1 MLLCFHV
8 VNVTP
13 PNSANSGIFKPESGV
28 TRESE
33 GSFEYG
39 NYWREDEDLRAVIEH
54 FNGKNCVVTAI
65 LGHSKGGDVV
75 LLYASKY
82 HNVHTV
88 VNLSACYH
96 LQRGMDSRL
105 GKNFLER
112 IKKDGFIDGTTK
124 SGEVGYRVTEASL
137 MDRLNTNMLEACLQ
151 IDKECRVLTVHG
163 LTDEVVPLEDALDYD
178 KTIPNC

>member
-8 VNVTP
+8 VNVAP
-13 PNSANSGIFKPESGV
+13 PNSANPGIFKPESGV

-105 GKNFLER
+105 GKNFWRESRRMGSSMEQLNQTDNYNLR
-112 IKKDGFIDGTTK
+112 TLIPYRSLLACRLKKKCT
-124 SGEVGYRVTEASL
+124 
-137 MDRLNTNMLEACLQ
+137 
-151 IDKECRVLTVHG
+151 
-163 LTDEVVPLEDALDYD
+163 
-178 KTIPNC
+178 